1 MPYSTD
7 DKTPIQHDLFERF
20 LLYKEGTGKNIRVI
34 MVKHVMKYIND
45 STIIFVISINFPDPP
60 FEAQDTLRAWQEKNH
75 PWLELSDVHKETTEN
90 IRVTVIPFYMGY
102 RENQNT
108 NVYWVC

>member
-34 MVKHVMKYIND
+34 IVKHGMKIL
-45 STIIFVISINFPDPP
+45 IIH
-60 FEAQDTLRAWQEKNH
+60 Q
-75 PWLELSDVHKETTEN
+75 
-90 IRVTVIPFYMGY
+90 
-102 RENQNT
+102 
-108 NVYWVC
+108 